1 MAKITVAARAPYSV
15 GDVVD
20 VLGPYLAFTGGKR
33 GVDGWT
39 GKRMTVLQVNG
50 LDLELA
56 RPGHDSEVWLHAG
69 RCEPVTQRVRWDMT
83 AIRAANALVGGHWF
97 DRNTLRFFRSQVLRT
112 VYQGPGGVYFVSS
125 EQFDDTSPRRFTVRQ
140 FDPATGDVD
149 TFGEFNELG
158 RAAAVTL
165 AKLCASGA

>member
-1 MAKITVAARAPYSV
+1 MTKITVAARAPYSV

-69 RCEPVTQRVRWDMT
+69 RCEPV
-83 AIRAANALVGGHWF
+83 
-97 DRNTLRFFRSQVLRT
+97 
-112 VYQGPGGVYFVSS
+112 FVSS
-125 EQFDDTSPRRFTVRQ
+125 EQFDDASPRRYTVRQ
-140 FDPATGDVD
+140 FDPSNGCVD

-165 AKLCASGA
+165 AKLCASGEGA